1 MNKFLFDVYRKSS
14 SCAEY
19 LAIYDSSWPDP
30 SKIIKV
36 FCDGFS
42 QPVEKVNSKF
52 QGGCSIHE
60 LIISKEYPKQAALS
74 QPEAKFLF
82 HDYGLR
88 LSYQPARLH
97 TPA

>member
-1 MNKFLFDVYRKSS
+1 MSRKSS

-19 LAIYDSSWPDP
+19 LAIYDSGLPDP

-42 QPVEKVNSKF
+42 QPVEKVNSKC
-52 QGGCSIHE
+52 QRGCSIHG
-60 LIISKEYPKQAALS
+60 LMISKKYPKQVALS

-82 HDYGLR
+82 HDWGIE
-88 LSYQPARLH
+88 SNMA
-97 TPA
+97 